1 MIRILVVHLQFAR
14 KSLLTIL
21 CLLLSSLARSH
32 LYTKCIWL
40 KNIKKATPFISFALK
55 QTKKQKKNGQT
66 PRHHVVQS
74 QQSNY
79 LGTTPRIDCLL
90 SKVLNT
96 SSLSEQVIQPTH
108 RVAWRVLAPRKKR
121 RQQGLIVQRC
131 CSTEH
136 ALHYNN
142 CRLNVSETNAFHKT
156 CLIRLH
162 LS

>member
-32 LYTKCIWL
+32 LYTKCSWL
-40 KNIKKATPFISFALK
+40 KNIKKEATPFISFALK

-108 RVAWRVLAPRKKR
+108 QLAWRALAPWKKKTTAR
-121 RQQGLIVQRC
+121 VDCSAVLLNRACASLQQ
-131 CSTEH
+131 
-136 ALHYNN
+136 
-142 CRLNVSETNAFHKT
+142 
-156 CLIRLH
+156 
-162 LS
+162 LSAERI